1 MSVTVPNRMRRFE
14 RLVEVCR
21 LLSQAKALDEM
32 LQTIVTIASELTLSE
47 ACSIYIFEEETG
59 LLKFIAAPAGQLET
73 LKRIRVPLENS
84 VAGKCFTTSQLVLIQ
99 NAHQDERIFRVVDH
113 TLEFKTTSLLAVPL
127 VYREKTIG
135 VFEALNKAGAS
146 DYNEDDIVILETLAS
161 QAAVG
166 IQNTHLLQNAQRAY
180 NELAELD
187 RMKSDFIAISSHELR
202 TPLGLILGHATVL
215 RELVKEATQIRQV
228 EVIVKS
234 AERLRKII
242 ENLENAEK
250 VQSGKSL
257 VSSNRFDLNGL
268 IGEIVGSFRQEA
280 VRKQIGLKCSLPEKH
295 ILVEGDAE
303 KIAIAVGNL
312 IENAITFTN
321 EKGRVVVTAENLL
334 GYAKVSVQ
342 DNGIGIPAKDINRVF
357 DRFFQVETHMTRKHG
372 GIGIGLSVAK
382 VMIEL
387 HGGQIWV
394 ESVEGEGSTFS
405 FLLPS
410 GVGTPDGT
418 PAVFDTTGR

>member
-1 MSVTVPNRMRRFE
+1 MSITVPNRMRRFE

-21 LLSQAKALDEM
+21 LLSQAKELDAM
-32 LQTIVTIASELTLSE
+32 LQTIVTIAGELTLSE
-47 ACSIYIFEEETG
+47 ACSIYLFEEETG

-84 VAGKCFTTSQLVLIQ
+84 VAGKCFTTGQPVLIQ
-99 NAHQDERIFRVVDH
+99 NAHQDERVFRVVDH
-113 TLEFKTTSLLAVPL
+113 TLEFKTASLLAVPL
-127 VYREKTIG
+127 VYRQKTIG
-135 VFEALNKAGAS
+135 VFEAVNKSGGS
-146 DYNEDDIVILETLAS
+146 DYTEEDITILETLAS

-166 IQNTHLLQNAQRAY
+166 IQNTHLLENAQRAY

-215 RELVKEATQIRQV
+215 REMVTEASYIRQV
-228 EVIVKS
+228 EVIIKS
-234 AERLRKII
+234 SERLKKII
-242 ENLENAEK
+242 ENLENVEK
-250 VQSGKSL
+250 VQSGKGLTSR
-257 VSSNRFDLNGL
+257 NRFDLSGL
-268 IGEIVGSFRQEA
+268 ISELAASFRQDA
-280 VRKQIGLKCSLPEKH
+280 GRKQIGLRCRLPEKH

-303 KIAIAVGNL
+303 KIAIALGNL
-312 IENAITFTN
+312 IENAIIFTN
-321 EKGRVVVTAENLL
+321 DKGQVLVSAENLP
-334 GYAKVSVQ
+334 GYVKVSVQ

-357 DRFFQVETHMTRKHG
+357 DRFFQVETHMTRRHG

-405 FLLPS
+405 FLVPT
-410 GVGTPDGT
+410 GVASPDGT
-418 PAVFDTTGR
+418 PAVFETNGR